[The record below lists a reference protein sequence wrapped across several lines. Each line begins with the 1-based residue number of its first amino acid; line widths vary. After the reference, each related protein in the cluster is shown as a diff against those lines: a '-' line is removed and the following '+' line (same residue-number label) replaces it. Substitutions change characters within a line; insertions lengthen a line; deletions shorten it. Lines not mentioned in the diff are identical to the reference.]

1 MADSPF
7 SDSWY
12 RVAEL
17 KPRLRS
23 HAKIHRHLYRG
34 KVWYVLQDLSVDRS
48 LRFSEGA
55 YYVIGLM
62 DGRRTNQEIWEAAAE
77 RFGDDA
83 PAQDEIIQILSQ
95 LHSSDLL
102 QADMPPDTLELQ
114 QRRGKQQKL
123 KFKSGILNPI
133 SVTIPIADP
142 ERFLAWSLPFI
153 KPFLGRVGGIVW
165 LSVVS
170 LAIVLASTHWTDLT
184 RNILDRILVP
194 ENLILIFL
202 VFPVLKLFHEFGHAY
217 ATKAFGGE
225 VHEMGVM
232 MIVFTPI
239 PYVDATSANSFR
251 EKWKRV
257 GVSAA
262 GLVVELFLASLA
274 LFIWLGAEP
283 GAVRSVAFNVMLIA
297 GVSTVLFNANP
308 LIRFDGYYILSD
320 WLEIPNLRGRAGG
333 PVPGLPLG
341 AVRLRPEDGP
351 AAERHIGRAGLVR
364 SLCGRLLF
372 LPLRHHVWN
381 HHAHRR

>member
-1 MADSPF
+1 M
-7 SDSWY
+7 
-12 RVAEL
+12 
-17 KPRLRS
+17 
-23 HAKIHRHLYRG
+23 
-34 KVWYVLQDLSVDRS
+34 
-48 LRFSEGA
+48 
-55 YYVIGLM
+55 
-62 DGRRTNQEIWEAAAE
+62 
-77 RFGDDA
+77 
-83 PAQDEIIQILSQ
+83 
-95 LHSSDLL
+95 
-102 QADMPPDTLELQ
+102 
-114 QRRGKQQKL
+114 
-123 KFKSGILNPI
+123 
-133 SVTIPIADP
+133 
-142 ERFLAWSLPFI
+142 
-153 KPFLGRVGGIVW
+153 
-165 LSVVS
+165 
-170 LAIVLASTHWTDLT
+170 
-184 RNILDRILVP
+184 P

-320 WLEIPNLRGRAGG
+320 WIEIPNLRGRAGQYLAYLWERYVYG
-333 PVPGLPLG
+333 QKTARPPNATSGERAWFVPYAVASFFYRFVIMFGIIMLIADKMLALGLILG
-341 AVRLRPEDGP
+341 ALTFFTMVIKPLAKGGSFVIKSPRLKGAWLRAIATSVLCAALVVWLLFFLPFPLRTRAEGVLWLPEESIVRAGTEGTLDRIQTRSGEYVRGGDRALHLYGSGDGQGAAGAGGAEKGIGGALHP
-351 AAERHIGRAGLVR
+351 ADREGQEERRDHEGRAGIR
-364 SLCGRLLF
+364 ER
-372 LPLRHHVWN
+372 PT
-381 HHAHRR
+381 A